1 MVTCVP
7 ILAGGQGVEPQLTD
21 SKSGVLPLDDPPIID
36 KVNITK
42 FSKISTYVNGL
53 SESNRKVPERSER
66 FFPLDDPPTI
76 YEANITKFS
85 KHFFEHLSQIII
97 TNY

>member
-1 MVTCVP
+1 
-7 ILAGGQGVEPQLTD
+7 
-21 SKSGVLPLDDPPIID
+21 
-36 KVNITK
+36 
-42 FSKISTYVNGL
+42 VNGL